1 MKLTKKLYEYK
12 LNMPADM
19 LKQIGVQKSEEVDI
33 FVRGNGI
40 IVTKKDVE
48 YNSNTKSLEELNSDK
63 VQNPYKN
70 IVQEIKKPYVL
81 VIKTG
86 KRVCLPKAE
95 FDYHKLSSKKY
106 SVLYSY
112 FNGKVNAS
120 LILSDKGNFK
130 YGRDNRL
137 TISSL
142 FPQFIIEEG
151 TEIECTIN
159 SLGNISFVFDAKN
172 KDNTKVE
179 GFTIHHIV
187 SKKESTLQPIKKEQ
201 KDTFKAIIRKR
212 YVITIPSEL
221 FNKYELCRAKFNFD
235 ITYKADRTIL
245 NIIFDNKGKFSFQ
258 KTNVLP
264 IKSLFNTSTTL
275 DVDKEVF
282 CTVDKRGMTIEY
294 KEINSNKEKEKE
306 VIDESDDIKEI
317 NSNKEKEKEVIDESD
332 DIKEKIYLDKIEE
345 FKRKNII
352 FKFIDKKDLPKE
364 KICFRCG
371 TNLTNKDNSMY
382 QSHRICNKCK
392 TKKLKELFTPIKE
405 LAKIR
410 EKRNKND

>member
-19 LKQIGVQKSEEVDI
+19 LKQIDVQKSEEVDM

-137 TISSL
+137 SMSSL

-159 SLGNISFVFDAKN
+159 SLGNISFVFDAKSKN
-172 KDNTKVE
+172 DTKVE

-187 SKKESTLQPIKKEQ
+187 SEKESTLQPIKKEQ

-294 KEINSNKEKEKE
+294 KEINSNKEKE
-306 VIDESDDIKEI
+306 
-317 NSNKEKEKEVIDESD
+317 VIDESD

-345 FKRKNII
+345 FKRRNII

-371 TNLTNKDNSMY
+371 SNLTNKDNSMY